1 MEPTAPFPGPPGP
14 NPKLEQLVFELLERL
29 EDGET
34 DALELLCAAHPEQAD
49 QLRARLILLRLM
61 GAL

>member
-1 MEPTAPFPGPPGP
+1 
-14 NPKLEQLVFELLERL
+14 LVFELLERL